1 MSSRARF
8 QGRGLPT
15 GSKQTSASK
24 TSTGSGSKRI
34 TGNTPSGGQQSA
46 TKSVNRQVIYN
57 GKIVT
62 PQSLVSRSDLPKPSG
77 KKKPDFMAVPTI
89 DETANNEVN
98 DKEKYSNKFRSRRLS
113 TQLKTLD
120 LTNTSSSKKKD
131 QVDTDEDLL
140 TIQLSESDTNIVFS
154 LTSFIASSDTREI
167 KDIEENNSKYEL
179 LVEKHKQSSD
189 IYLSNPS
196 QTMNHSLKNQND
208 MTSLNSSV
216 NFECQANAYMIID
229 SMKEVTTSATST
241 STDTEIDD
249 ELGFATSIKKFI
261 TDSVNVSLAT
271 PGCLLDPTDLK
282 KPVKEAKKP
291 VEKAEN
297 KSRKS
302 MASKLISETSTN
314 PIDEPSTADVS
325 VNHSSER
332 VSENTNSQS
341 NVDKYVDTKDKEKEK
356 EKEVIEKDS
365 TEILFENEVIA
376 ILSNPSLLKKLEM
389 MERAVQQNAYHR
401 RHLLYRDLPI
411 IDDENNKNS
420 NNKSNDVNN
429 DKIDSRRNNENLD
442 GNVHELDTERSLNSN
457 LNSTNNQSNNSANN
471 SSTSNV
477 QVLFRY
483 YNKELIQN
491 RAVTAMAWHAINA
504 DLLAVGYGKIDRFKD
519 INESIDTG
527 GLILF
532 WSLRNPDYPEKIL
545 RTVHSVTSLE
555 FSRLSP
561 LILAV
566 GFINGDVYIY
576 DTKRDNDNEWGKP
589 LYSSTN
595 IHGGGHTDP
604 VWQVK
609 WVTKGIERIESLV
622 SISTDGLIIEW
633 NLKKGLSMNV
643 IMSLKRSNNISS
655 NITNNVTGNPSA
667 SIVEESNGWISRSA
681 SGFCFDFLPND
692 ISSQI
697 YIVGTEDGSLHKCST
712 SYSEQ
717 YLDTFTGHY
726 GPIYRS
732 KFSLKWPQI
741 FLTCSADWSIK
752 LYHIQSR
759 APLISMKTTGEDYSI
774 TDISWCPG
782 NSTIFAAVTAN
793 GKLEIWDLSIS
804 SIDPIVLID
813 TDIDLS
819 KYISDDLLNNP
830 IDEKVNNELV
840 DDLLDKPIDKPLD
853 KLINKSND
861 KATDKL
867 AESPVNKLVYNLLNN
882 LPKRELTSV
891 LFGEKSPILAA
902 GDNQGNVLIYRVLDP
917 VIITHEGPLQ
927 QTMKL
932 KEAIYKQ
939 IDPINAQRLASYEQI
954 TTNDV
959 MNEKSN

>member
-62 PQSLVSRSDLPKPSG
+62 PQSLVSRSDIPKPSG

-89 DETANNEVN
+89 DETANNDIN
-98 DKEKYSNKFRSRRLS
+98 DKEKYSNKFRS
-113 TQLKTLD
+113 
-120 LTNTSSSKKKD
+120 
-131 QVDTDEDLL
+131 
-140 TIQLSESDTNIVFS
+140 
-154 LTSFIASSDTREI
+154 
-167 KDIEENNSKYEL
+167 
-179 LVEKHKQSSD
+179 
-189 IYLSNPS
+189 
-196 QTMNHSLKNQND
+196 
-208 MTSLNSSV
+208 
-216 NFECQANAYMIID
+216 
-229 SMKEVTTSATST
+229 MKEVTTMATST
-241 STDTEIDD
+241 STDTEVDD

-261 TDSVNVSLAT
+261 TDS
-271 PGCLLDPTDLK
+271 GCLLDPTDLK

-302 MASKLISETSTN
+302 MASKLVSETSTN
-314 PIDEPSTADVS
+314 PVDEPSTADVS

-341 NVDKYVDTKDKEKEK
+341 NLDKYVDTKDKDKEK

-365 TEILFENEVIA
+365 TEILFENEVLS

-389 MERAVQQNAYHR
+389 MERAVQQNAYH
-401 RHLLYRDLPI
+401 
-411 IDDENNKNS
+411 
-420 NNKSNDVNN
+420 
-429 DKIDSRRNNENLD
+429 
-442 GNVHELDTERSLNSN
+442 
-457 LNSTNNQSNNSANN
+457 Q
-471 SSTSNV
+471 
-477 QVLFRY
+477 
-483 YNKELIQN
+483 LIQN

-609 WVTKGIERIESLV
+609 WVTKGIERIESLM

-633 NLKKGLSMNV
+633 NLKK
-643 IMSLKRSNNISS
+643 
-655 NITNNVTGNPSA
+655 GNPSA

-726 GPIYRS
+726 
-732 KFSLKWPQI
+732 
-741 FLTCSADWSIK
+741 ADWSIK

-759 APLISMKTTGEDYSI
+759 APLITMKTTGEDYSI

-830 IDEKVNNELV
+830 IVEKVNNDLV
-840 DDLLDKPIDKPLD
+840 DDLLDKPIEKPLE
-853 KLINKSND
+853 KMINKSND
-861 KATDKL
+861 KGTDKL
-867 AESPVNKLVYNLLNN
+867 AESPVNKLIYNLLNN

-932 KEAIYKQ
+932 KDAIYKQ